1 MLTPLDDPHLLA
13 GAPVALQIVGPK
25 YGDEQ
30 LLRDVEAID
39 LVLNG
44 QS

>member
-1 MLTPLDDPHLLA
+1 MLA
-13 GAPVALQIVGPK
+13 GAPVTLQVVGSK